1 VVPVG
6 TPDGE
11 TVKMVP
17 LQVEVS
23 LLETM
28 GTGLTVATIVKLDPT
43 QLPEVPDVGVTVYVK
58 VALLVVVLVNV

>member
-1 VVPVG
+1 MVPVG

-23 LLETM
+23 LLETT
-28 GTGLTVATIVKLDPT
+28 GTGLTVATIVKLEPT
-43 QLPEVPDVGVTVYVK
+43 QLPEVPEVGVTVYVK
-58 VALLVVVLVNV
+58 VALPVVVLLNI